1 MFRRL
6 FILDKCVI
14 TRRKSIEELTQ
25 EVKDLFIKAPCD
37 AVGKGISYKLP
48 QMPPTNGSYF
58 DVKVGY
64 KQKNVFLITQNKD
77 NFLQGL

>member
-1 MFRRL
+1 MFKILL
-6 FILDKCVI
+6 FLDKCVI
-14 TRRKSIEELTQ
+14 TRRKSIDELTS
-25 EVKDLFIKAPCD
+25 EVKELFIKAPCD

-64 KQKNVFLITQNKD
+64 KQ
-77 NFLQGL
+77 